1 MPRLV
6 LETDVWQLSAFAA
19 PWMLLLQGISAL
31 KPVYCRALTLTG
43 RFGPQRQHLH
53 LADLG

>member
-1 MPRLV
+1 M
-6 LETDVWQLSAFAA
+6 DAIAA
-19 PWMLLLQGISAL
+19 GDISPEIL
-31 KPVYCRALTLTG
+31 VYCRALTLTG